1 VPPQAVDPALA
12 KVLRR
17 LREAEGVS
25 QQAIAERAGL
35 TVGAYARIEIGK
47 SGPTWV
53 TVRTIAPALGLSL
66 AELAA
71 LVEAEGE

>member
-53 TVRTIAPALGLSL
+53 TVRAIAPALGLSL

-71 LVEAEGE
+71 LVEAEGA